1 MSRPQLASLLE
12 NLPSGR
18 ASRGILLV
26 LAGVGGAA
34 YGLNASL
41 FNVDGGHRAV
51 KFSRIYGVT
60 DTLYP
65 EGTHFRLPWF
75 EYPVIYD
82 VRAKPRN
89 ISSLTGSKDLQ
100 MVNITMRVLSKPKV
114 DRLPHIYRTL
124 GKDYDERVLPSIVN
138 EVLKSVVAQFNA
150 SQLITQR
157 EKVSRLIRE
166 RLTERAETFDII
178 IDDVALTHVT
188 FSPEFTKAVE
198 AKQVAQQE
206 AQRATFIVERAK
218 QEREGII
225 IKAQGEAQ
233 SAVMVGE
240 AIKNNPGFL
249 QLRRLEAAREVAQ
262 TLKQSANRVFLSS
275 DTLLL
280 NVNDDSYS
288 DITHRDMSPS
298 PSPSPSSPSKK

>member
-1 MSRPQLASLLE
+1 MSRAQLASLLE

-18 ASRGILLV
+18 ASRGILLLV
-26 LAGVGGAA
+26 AGVGGAA

-41 FNVDGGHRAV
+41 FNVDGGHRGV

-60 DTLYP
+60 DTIFP
-65 EGTHFRLPWF
+65 EGTHFRIPWF
-75 EYPVIYD
+75 EYPIIYD

-114 DRLPHIYRTL
+114 DKLPHIFRTL

-262 TLKQSANRVFLSS
+262 TLKQSANRVFLSA

-280 NVNDDSYS
+280 NINDDSYS
-288 DITHRDMSPS
+288 DISRPMTP
-298 PSPSPSSPSKK
+298 PAQTLAKKVD